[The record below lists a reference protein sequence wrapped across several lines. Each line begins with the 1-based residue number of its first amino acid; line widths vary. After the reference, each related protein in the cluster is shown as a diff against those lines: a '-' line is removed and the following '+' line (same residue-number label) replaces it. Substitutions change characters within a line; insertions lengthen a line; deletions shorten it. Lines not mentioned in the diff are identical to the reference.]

1 MKISTFYTEK
11 TRNRPQS
18 SQIFNLNNE
27 EREGRFEAK
36 IKELEGLVAELAP
49 LNPENQALRARVQ
62 TLLEGAAKSG
72 KTLDELRGTVSTLT
86 VDLQDKQRILGTFD
100 QYQSENKRLVEE
112 NDMAIK
118 SLATT
123 RFDKDLK
130 EQELARIQER
140 LSLLEIEHR
149 STYESGVKKDD
160 LLKEAT
166 SKLDVLTQQH
176 KELSEV
182 ATNLAN
188 KYSESSDQQ
197 VKVVKMNES
206 LAQELV
212 GLKQAQENTDM
223 QERKERSQLH
233 MKVEQI
239 VSRKYEAKLKELQQD
254 VDDLVQ
260 INFRLKQ
267 ALNKPNRSSI
277 GAIAKQEAVKMPL
290 ASSAINFRKN
300 NLGTGTVTLPRFG
313 QKQKE
318 IS

>member
-1 MKISTFYTEK
+1 MKISAFYTEK
-11 TRNRPQS
+11 TRNRPQN

-36 IKELEGLVAELAP
+36 IKELEGFVAELAP
-49 LNPENQALRARVQ
+49 LGPENQALRAKIQ
-62 TLLEGAAKSG
+62 TQLEGAAKDA
-72 KTLDELRGTVSTLT
+72 KTLAELRETVSTLT
-86 VDLQDKQRILGTFD
+86 VDLTEKQSILGTFD
-100 QYQSENKRLVEE
+100 HYQSENKRLVEE
-112 NDMAIK
+112 NDIAIK

-130 EQELARIQER
+130 EQELGRLQER
-140 LSLLEIEHR
+140 LSLLEIEHK

-166 SKLDVLTQQH
+166 RKLDVLTQQH
-176 KELSEV
+176 NELSTV

-188 KYSESSDQQ
+188 KYSEASDQQ

-212 GLKQAQENTDM
+212 ELKQGQEQNDIQAR
-223 QERKERSQLH
+223 QERRQLH
-233 MKVEQI
+233 AKVEQI
-239 VSRKYEAKLKELQQD
+239 LSRKYDVKLKELQQD
-254 VDDLVQ
+254 VDELVA

-267 ALNKPNRSSI
+267 ELNKPNRSSI

-313 QKQKE
+313 RKE

>member
-62 TLLEGAAKSG
+62 TLLEGAAKSS
-72 KTLDELRGTVSTLT
+72 KALDELKGTVSTLT

-100 QYQSENKRLVEE
+100 HYQSENKRLVEE
-112 NDMAIK
+112 NDIAIK

-176 KELSEV
+176 KELSKV

-212 GLKQAQENTDM
+212 ELKQAQENTGV
-223 QERKERSQLH
+223 QERNERSRLH
-233 MKVEQI
+233 AKIEQI
-239 VSRKYEAKLKELQQD
+239 VSRKYDVKLKELQQD